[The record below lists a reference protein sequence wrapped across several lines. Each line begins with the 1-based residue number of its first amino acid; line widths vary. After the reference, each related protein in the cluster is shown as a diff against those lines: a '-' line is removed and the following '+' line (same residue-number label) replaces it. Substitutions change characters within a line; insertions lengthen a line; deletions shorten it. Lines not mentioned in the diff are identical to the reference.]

1 MGQQYGGKYKW
12 YNNKIY
18 KLGDDKTNGAT
29 NGAKGAIAK
38 YTNRAIAKNIQM
50 GNIGIYF
57 FKHLTSFY
65 TNFYQFS

>member
-18 KLGDDKTNGAT
+18 KLGDDKTNGVT
-29 NGAKGAIAK
+29 NGAKAK
-38 YTNRAIAKNIQM
+38 YTNEAIAKNMQM
-50 GNIGIYF
+50 GNISIF
-57 FKHLTSFY
+57 FVKHLTSFY